1 MKRRLLNDGFGVGR
15 SMTGTEF
22 MPGGVPDG
30 CVAPAGEAA
39 DRHERFML
47 RRWRVFAGLF
57 MIYLGYALPPLWNDH
72 GWAGRIG
79 GVLLLL
85 CFVALYIGPLPIAAF
100 ERRPGWAPRVFAGMC
115 AIPTVYLLAIDGGGI
130 VMATYLG
137 IAIVLLLPP
146 RASIPA
152 VLALTAA
159 VTLLPQYVKSWDVH
173 GLQFGVGV
181 PTLLVA
187 LAMFGLRSGFANTT
201 ALYQARQEVER
212 LAAEQER
219 LRIARDLHD
228 LLGHSLTTV
237 SVKAELAARLVSID
251 PERAAQEMLQVAEL
265 ARQGLADVRTTVT
278 GYREMSLIAELASA
292 REVLAAAGMTAQL
305 PASVEDVPMQARELF
320 GWAVREGITNAV
332 RHSRAGRVAI
342 ELSPTSVE
350 IVDDGRGCTAATATG
365 VRAGN
370 GLDGLTER
378 AAAAGGSVSAG
389 PRPDG
394 GFRLRVDLPAV
405 AGSRPLIRD
414 VQPAVDAA
422 PVPAP

>member
-1 MKRRLLNDGFGVGR
+1 MNGTTLGDGLGAGRAGAAKLL
-15 SMTGTEF
+15 
-22 MPGGVPDG
+22 PGAPDG
-30 CVAPAGEAA
+30 CAAPTGEAA
-39 DRHERFML
+39 AHHERMML

-57 MIYLGYALPPLWNDH
+57 MIYLGYALPSLWDDH

-79 GVLLLL
+79 GLVLLLA
-85 CFVALYIGPLPIAAF
+85 FVALYIGPLPLAAF
-100 ERRPGWAPRVFAGMC
+100 QRRPGWAPRVFAGMC
-115 AIPTVYLLAIDGGGI
+115 AIPTVYLLTIDGGGI

-137 IAIVLLLPP
+137 IAIVLLLPA
-146 RASIPA
+146 RFSIPV

-159 VTLLPQYVKSWDVH
+159 VTVLPQYVDSWDVH

-228 LLGHSLTTV
+228 LLGHALTTV
-237 SVKAELAARLVSID
+237 TVKAELAARLATID
-251 PERAAQEMLQVAEL
+251 PERAAAEMTQVAEL
-265 ARQGLADVRTTVT
+265 ARQGLADVRATVT

-292 REVLAAAGMTAQL
+292 KEVLTAAGMTPQL

-332 RHSRAGRVAI
+332 RHSRASRVWV
-342 ELSPTSVE
+342 ELTPTSVE
-350 IVDDGRGCTAATATG
+350 VQDDGRGCTGAVG
-365 VRAGN
+365 GN
-370 GLDGLTER
+370 GLKGLSER
-378 AAAAGGSVSAG
+378 AAVTGASVAAG
-389 PRPDG
+389 PRPGG
-394 GFRLRVDLPAV
+394 GFRLRVDLAGGRPPASAATETV
-405 AGSRPLIRD
+405 
-414 VQPAVDAA
+414 PAAEAVPASEAA
-422 PVPAP
+422 PVPVR